1 MKQEERRARRSQRSN
16 PEEPEGSPVTAIVR
30 VRPVDGA
37 ASVAFGYD
45 AAEAAL
51 GAIAAALTAT
61 CDHGGAW
68 RRAAGDA
75 VIGWRGAH
83 REEFD
88 RACGVLDGCT
98 QAALDALAAARRA
111 VLGAVDEANAQQV
124 AYNVARQRAVVGAE
138 GLTGL

>member
-1 MKQEERRARRSQRSN
+1 MKKEKRRVRCSERSS
-16 PEEPEGSPVTAIVR
+16 PEEDDPVTAVVR
-30 VRPVDGA
+30 VRPIDGA
-37 ASVAFGYD
+37 ATVAFGYD

-51 GAIAAALTAT
+51 GALAAAVAAT

-75 VIGWRGAH
+75 VIGWQGAH
-83 REEFD
+83 RDEFD

-124 AYNVARQRAVVGAE
+124 AYNVARQRAVVGAARLA
-138 GLTGL
+138 GL

>member
-1 MKQEERRARRSQRSN
+1 MKQEERRARRSDRSN
-16 PEEPEGSPVTAIVR
+16 PDDDPVTAVVR
-30 VRPVDGA
+30 VRPIDGA
-37 ASVAFGYD
+37 ATVAFGYD

-51 GAIAAALTAT
+51 GAIAAALAAT
-61 CDHGGAW
+61 CDHGIAW

-75 VIGWRGAH
+75 VIGWQGAH
-83 REEFD
+83 RDEFD

-124 AYNVARQRAVVGAE
+124 AYNVARQRAVVGAARLVE
-138 GLTGL
+138 P